1 MKLTQVFVLLALVG
15 AVSAASMGRELQQA
29 PKVYNEQPKNMP
41 KTVGPTVK
49 YAYNEKSKI
58 GAYQIW
64 SGGLEMPKTIDL
76 GGTRVT
82 RAGLLGRRLQQA
94 PKVYTEQPKNMPK
107 TVGPTVKYA
116 YNEKSKIGAY
126 QIWSG
131 GLEMPKTIDLG
142 GTRVTRAGL
151 LGKH

>member
-1 MKLTQVFVLLALVG
+1 
-15 AVSAASMGRELQQA
+15 
-29 PKVYNEQPKNMP
+29 
-41 KTVGPTVK
+41 
-49 YAYNEKSKI
+49 
-58 GAYQIW
+58 
-64 SGGLEMPKTIDL
+64 MPKTIDL